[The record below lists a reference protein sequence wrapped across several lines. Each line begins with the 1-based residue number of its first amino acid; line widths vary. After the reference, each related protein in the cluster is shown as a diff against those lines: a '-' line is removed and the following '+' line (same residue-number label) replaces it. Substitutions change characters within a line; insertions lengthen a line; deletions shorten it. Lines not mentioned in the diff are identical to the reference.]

1 MDAAFKRLPIES
13 DELLPRRQS
22 APALDARPMTRF
34 TIMFL
39 AHRKPTF
46 AAALAVFSIALPL
59 GNLAFAQFDSST
71 TIANAER
78 AAQSVIVSVP
88 SPTRSHVELPAAS
101 SEAVTLAQNER
112 AAQRAIVGVPF
123 SRTATLPGR
132 YDTLGGVSL
141 ARAER
146 AAQQV
151 IVGAP

>member
-1 MDAAFKRLPIES
+1 
-13 DELLPRRQS
+13 
-22 APALDARPMTRF
+22 
-34 TIMFL
+34 MFL

-78 AAQSVIVSVP
+78 AAQSVIVP

-151 IVGAP
+151 IVGAPVAPRTSATAHAASSIGAATGASDTTFAHGN